1 MIAFLRDGDD
11 FGNWERVG
19 LFGGRAISLYTVNM
33 YDIIVGAACATVRSI
48 HVHKIDSLRLVRVW
62 HPSSV
67 CVILMASSLKRH
79 NPRGAPC
86 RKAGLWRP
94 NLAEDRLK

>member
-62 HPSSV
+62 HLFGWHHP
-67 CVILMASSLKRH
+67 
-79 NPRGAPC
+79 
-86 RKAGLWRP
+86 
-94 NLAEDRLK
+94 